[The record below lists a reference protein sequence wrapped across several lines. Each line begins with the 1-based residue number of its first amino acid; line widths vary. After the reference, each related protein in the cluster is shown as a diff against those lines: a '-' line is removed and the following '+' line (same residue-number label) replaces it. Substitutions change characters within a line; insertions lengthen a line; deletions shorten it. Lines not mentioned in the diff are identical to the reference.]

1 MRVVRGQRASSFL
14 RVPVLVRGIR
24 LGEVESVLLDAD
36 EARVLGFDILCG
48 DGSNRFL
55 PFATARLGGSGIEID
70 STLTLLDAREL
81 EFYRSRGRPL
91 ARAPGLAEAVV
102 ERDGA
107 LVIPLSAR
115 C

>member
-1 MRVVRGQRASSFL
+1 VRGQRASSFL

-24 LGEVESVLLDAD
+24 LGEVEGVLLDAED
-36 EARVLGFDILCG
+36 PRVLGFDVLCG

-55 PFATARLGGSGIEID
+55 PFSTARLAGSGIEID
-70 STLTLLDAREL
+70 STFTLLDSREL
-81 EFYRSRGRPL
+81 EFYRSRSRSL
-91 ARAPGLAEAVV
+91 ARAPELSDAVV
-102 ERDGA
+102 DRDGA